1 MSALKHRVQ
10 RIKEKAGLANSKGA
24 TPKSLST
31 PKTKRS
37 TSMKAAKSTPKRKS
51 ALTKGEQID
60 EKIKPE
66 KLDHD
71 DYLA

>member
-1 MSALKHRVQ
+1 
-10 RIKEKAGLANSKGA
+10 
-24 TPKSLST
+24 
-31 PKTKRS
+31 
-37 TSMKAAKSTPKRKS
+37 MKAAKSTPKRKS